1 MPEDPSKKPL
11 LSKEITSD
19 RATVERMHKGQ
30 RNVTFTPQG
39 AQELI
44 RRIRSIGVQMVHPP
58 YDNGKWR
65 EIFGR
70 VGVHRQRE
78 VTDYSLKGKKG
89 KPVPEGLLKVL
100 QRRAGGMFNFYMN
113 KVAGP
118 LGIVTDPF
126 FQYGAKEKY
135 EFDKRLGTVTAYAMA
150 NPELAMKNPSE
161 LADFLFRESDQEM
174 YENQLYGIIDDY
186 KELNKTAIM
195 PEYIEAL
202 HQEELWNFL
211 ESPSM
216 LSDHPNLKGPTSVL
230 DFKTQLPRLY
240 FHGQKGPDPI
250 KEFTQQRSMQWSES
264 PQPEFGAGFFGS
276 AGQAL
281 DIVSRIRQEGSEKEG
296 YVLPDPEGVDMEV
309 QLAELRKK
317 MGAAHTT
324 GSKVTRQGQP
334 SLGHLPF
341 AGVVNKKQIPAKWYA
356 GVLDIKNPLV
366 IEGDIGWWT
375 AWNILGYMSNSPEFY
390 NEPGQDSF
398 PLQVNILQAE
408 NRPNYLGKFTYWPEE
423 NYFEENAE
431 NGNWNIPK
439 EVRDTAYLGSGT
451 AFQRV
456 MEYAEAHA
464 NKELD
469 EFGNP
474 KTLKGLEVSEMT
486 DEEYMDMYFD
496 DMDAVT
502 DYTESET
509 YSSDMSSEE
518 KEAIADA
525 ILKTPSNYLED
536 FNYFVNLGLK
546 DFFLKDLG
554 IDGIQFFN
562 SIEDKLVSDW
572 SYIILDGSQF
582 KNIKQRKKAGEGFDK
597 SKRPHMSKYNKQNK
611 YRKVS

>member
-11 LSKEITSD
+11 LSKEITSS
-19 RATVERMHKGQ
+19 RPTVERMHQGT
-30 RNVTFTPQG
+30 RNVTFTREG
-39 AQELI
+39 AEELI
-44 RRIRSIGVQMVHPP
+44 RRVRSIGVQMVDPP
-58 YDNGKWR
+58 MDNGKWK
-65 EIFGR
+65 EVFAR
-70 VGVHRQRE
+70 VGEHRQRE

-118 LGIVTDPF
+118 LGIVTDPY
-126 FQYGAKEKY
+126 FQYGAQEKY

-174 YENQLYGIIDDY
+174 YENQLYGVISDY
-186 KELNKTAIM
+186 EELNKTAIM

-250 KEFTQQRSMQWSES
+250 KEFTQQRSMKWSES

-276 AGQAL
+276 GGQAL
-281 DIVSRIRQEGSEKEG
+281 DILARLRQEDSVKEG
-296 YVLPDPEGVDMEV
+296 YVLPDPEGVAIEV
-309 QLAELRKK
+309 KMADLKRK

-324 GSKVTRQGQP
+324 GSRATRQGQP
-334 SLGHLPF
+334 SMGHLPF
-341 AGVVNKKQIPAKWYA
+341 AGVVNKKQIPPKWYA

-366 IEGDIGWWT
+366 VPGDIGWWT
-375 AWNILGYMSNSPEFY
+375 VWNILGYMSGSTEINREGGDDLPVS
-390 NEPGQDSF
+390 Q
-398 PLQVNILQAE
+398 NIIAAE

-423 NYFEENAE
+423 NYFEESAE
-431 NGNWNIPK
+431 NGNWDVPK

-464 NKELD
+464 NKEKD
-469 EFGNP
+469 QWGAP
-474 KTLKGLEVSEMT
+474 KTLKGYSPEMT
-486 DEEYMDMYFD
+486 DDEYMDMYFD
-496 DMDAVT
+496 DMNAVT

-509 YSSDMSSEE
+509 YSSDMSTEE
-518 KEAIADA
+518 KEAIADE

-536 FNYFVNLGLK
+536 FNYFVNLGFR
-546 DFFLKDLG
+546 DFLLNDLG

-562 SIEDKLVSDW
+562 AIEDKLKSDW

-597 SKRPHMSKYNKQNK
+597 SKRPHMSKYQKTAK